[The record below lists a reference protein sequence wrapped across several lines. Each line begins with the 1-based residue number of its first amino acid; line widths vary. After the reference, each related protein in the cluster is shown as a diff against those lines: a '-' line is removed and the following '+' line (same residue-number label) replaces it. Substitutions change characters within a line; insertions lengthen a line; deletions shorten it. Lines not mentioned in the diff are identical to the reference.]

1 MFVLQRLL
9 LYGCLCAMC
18 CVVVMIYF
26 ECVVMNL
33 YVVVCLL
40 QHLRLP
46 ETAIY

>member
-1 MFVLQRLL
+1 MFVSQRLR
-9 LYGCLCAMC
+9 LYDCLCAMC

-26 ECVVMNL
+26 ECVFMNL

-40 QHLRLP
+40 QHLQLP